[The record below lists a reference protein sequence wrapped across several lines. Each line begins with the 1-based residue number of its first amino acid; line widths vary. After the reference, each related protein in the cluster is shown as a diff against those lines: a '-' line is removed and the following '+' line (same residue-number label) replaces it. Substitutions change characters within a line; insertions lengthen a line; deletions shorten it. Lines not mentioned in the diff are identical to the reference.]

1 MYMKNNIILFAV
13 ATLALNSCGIYK
25 KYEPVATLPENLYRE
40 EIAPAD
46 TFSIGNISWRDLF
59 TDPALQSLIERG
71 LANNTDLRIAHLKVQ
86 EAEAALMTSRL
97 SYLPSL
103 SLDPQGTTSSFDK
116 AKASWT
122 YNVPVSASWEIDI
135 FGRLT
140 NAKRQAKAALSQSQA
155 YSQAVQTQLIANIAN
170 LYYTLLML
178 DRQYEIT
185 TETAVRWQ
193 ESLRATQA
201 LMAAGMT
208 TEAAVS
214 QTEATCYS
222 IETSVKDLEQ
232 TIRETENTLAVL
244 LGETPQDIERGRLEE
259 QSLTPDLAI
268 GIPVQLLSNRPDVRS
283 AEFSLAQAFYTTNA
297 ARAAFYPSITLS
309 GSAGWTNSA
318 GSMIINPGK
327 FVASAVASLTQPLFN
342 KGVNIAQLKIAKAQQ
357 EEARLSFEQT
367 LLNAGV
373 EVNEALVQYQTA
385 RDKAAFYDK
394 QVTSLQTVAKSTS
407 LLMKHGDT
415 TYLEV
420 LTAQQTLLNAKLSK
434 VANRFTEI
442 QGVITLYQALGG
454 GRM

>member
-1 MYMKNNIILFAV
+1 MKNNIILLAV

-25 KYEPVATLPENLYRE
+25 KYEPVTTLPENLYRE

-103 SLDPQGTTSSFDK
+103 SLDPQGTTSSFNK

-185 TETAVRWQ
+185 TETAVKWQ

-244 LGETPQDIERGRLEE
+244 LGETPQDIERGRLED

-268 GIPVQLLSNRPDVRS
+268 GIPLQILSNRPDVRS
-283 AEFSLAQAFYTTNA
+283 AEYALAQGK
-297 ARAAFYPSITLS
+297 S
-309 GSAGWTNSA
+309 GC
-318 GSMIINPGK
+318 
-327 FVASAVASLTQPLFN
+327 
-342 KGVNIAQLKIAKAQQ
+342 
-357 EEARLSFEQT
+357 R
-367 LLNAGV
+367 
-373 EVNEALVQYQTA
+373 
-385 RDKAAFYDK
+385 KAAGF
-394 QVTSLQTVAKSTS
+394 L
-407 LLMKHGDT
+407 
-415 TYLEV
+415 
-420 LTAQQTLLNAKLSK
+420 KL
-434 VANRFTEI
+434 
-442 QGVITLYQALGG
+442 
-454 GRM
+454 

>member
-185 TETAVRWQ
+185 TETAVKWQ

-244 LGETPQDIERGRLEE
+244 LGETPQDIERGRLED

-268 GIPVQLLSNRPDVRS
+268 GIPLQILSNRPDVRS
-283 AEFSLAQAFYTTNA
+283 AEYALAQAFYGTA
-297 ARAAFYPSITLS
+297 SARSNFYPSLRLS

-318 GSMIINPGK
+318 GSYIVNPGK
-327 FVASAVASLTQPLFN
+327 LLLS
-342 KGVNIAQLKIAKAQQ
+342 
-357 EEARLSFEQT
+357 EEAKLTFQQT
-367 LLNAGV
+367 VLNAGK
-373 EVNEALVQYQTA
+373 EVNDALTQAQTA
-385 RDKAAFYDK
+385 KGKIDSRTH
-394 QVTSLQTVAKSTS
+394 QIESLEDAVRSTQ
-407 LLMKHGDT
+407 LLMTHGNT

-420 LTAQQTLLNAKLSK
+420 LTAQQTLLSAQLSQ
-434 VANRFTEI
+434 VTDRFDELQAT
-442 QGVITLYQALGG
+442 VNLYQALGG
-454 GRM
+454 GRH

>member
-1 MYMKNNIILFAV
+1 MKNNIILFAV

-40 EIAPAD
+40 EITPAD

-103 SLDPQGTTSSFDK
+103 SLDPQGTTSSFNK

-185 TETAVRWQ
+185 TET
-193 ESLRATQA
+193 
-201 LMAAGMT
+201 
-208 TEAAVS
+208 
-214 QTEATCYS
+214 EATCYS

-283 AEFSLAQAFYTTNA
+283 AEYALAQAFYGTA
-297 ARAAFYPSITLS
+297 SARSNFYPSLRLS

-318 GSMIINPGK
+318 GSYIVNPGK
-327 FVASAVASLTQPLFN
+327 LLLSAVGSLTQPLFN
-342 KGVNIAQLKIAKAQQ
+342 KGANIAQLKIAKAQQ
-357 EEARLSFEQT
+357 EEAKLTFQQT
-367 LLNAGV
+367 VLNAGK
-373 EVNEALVQYQTA
+373 EVNDALTQAQTA
-385 RDKAAFYDK
+385 KGKIDLRTH
-394 QVTSLQTVAKSTS
+394 QIESLEDAVRSTQ
-407 LLMKHGDT
+407 LLMTHGNT

-420 LTAQQTLLNAKLSK
+420 LTAQQTLLSAQLSQ
-434 VANRFTEI
+434 VTDRFDELQAT
-442 QGVITLYQALGG
+442 VNLYQALGG
-454 GRM
+454 GRH